1 MEVELRKDLNI
12 ISLGNDKNIVYAPLR
27 GVAFY
32 ANNKAVDVCKS
43 YIEGCDIDDDS
54 ETSPLKEYIMVLE
67 EKIVQEPHS
76 KSINTISN
84 LVVIL
89 SQMCNLSC
97 SYCYAQESRSKD
109 VLRKDQVKTAVDY
122 IMVHESKQK
131 HFSFIGGGEPT
142 LTWELLKWSIRYIRT
157 YPIEQNNIGIGITT
171 NGTLLDDEKI
181 EFFQE
186 NNVFVGL
193 SFEILPDVQSIQ
205 RCFANSNKKTFEVID
220 EAIKKLVDNDVR
232 ISFRSTI
239 TKLNVKRMPEMV
251 SFVSKKYPFVKKL
264 HFEHV
269 TSTENDKAYYD
280 DFIHYFIEARKIGQN
295 QGIEVYCSLSHALET
310 LKSRFCKG
318 EFCLTPTGEFVS
330 CHRISSKEEKA
341 FDLFKYAQI
350 EDGFVSINM
359 YKKEYLEN
367 FYNSKREECAFCF
380 AKWHCAGSCAME
392 RTIYSEEMRDLKCYF
407 TKELTKELLIERL
420 NSV

>member
-1 MEVELRKDLNI
+1 MESELRKDLNI
-12 ISLGNDKNIVYAPLR
+12 ITLGNDKNIVYAPLR

-43 YIEGCDIDDDS
+43 YIEGCAIDDDS
-54 ETSPLKEYIMVLE
+54 ENAPLKEYIKVLE
-67 EKIVQEPHS
+67 EKIVQEPRC
-76 KSINTISN
+76 KSITISN

-97 SYCYAQESRSKD
+97 SYCYAHESRSKD
-109 VLRKDQVKTAVDY
+109 VLNKNQLKAAIDY
-122 IMVHESKQK
+122 IMALELKQK

-157 YPIEQNNIGIGITT
+157 YPIVEQKNIGIGITT

-181 EFFQE
+181 DFFKE

-193 SFEILPDVQSIQ
+193 SFEILPDIQSTQ
-205 RCFANSNKKTFEVID
+205 RCFANSNRKTFEVID
-220 EAIKKLVDNDVR
+220 EAIKKLVDNNVR

-239 TKLNVKRMPEMV
+239 TKLNVMRMPEMV
-251 SFVSKKYPFVKKL
+251 IFVSKQYPFMKKL

-269 TSTENDKAYYD
+269 TSTNNDKAYYD
-280 DFIHYFIEARKIGQN
+280 DFIHYFIEARKIGQSL
-295 QGIEVYCSLSHALET
+295 GIEVYCSVSHALET

-341 FDLFKYAQI
+341 FELFKYAQI
-350 EDGFVSINM
+350 KDGFVSINM
-359 YKKEYLEN
+359 CKKECLEN

-392 RTIYSEEMRDLKCYF
+392 RTFYSEEMRDLKCYF
-407 TKELTKELLIERL
+407 TKELIKELLIERL
-420 NSV
+420 NSA